1 MTLTPTSTPALTSG
15 ALLADLAR
23 LGINHTTQTHEAL
36 FTVEQ
41 SKALY
46 DKMPGGH
53 TKNLFVK
60 DKKGRHFLIAMEHD
74 AVVDLKTIH
83 TRIGAQGRVSFGN
96 AEDMLNYLG
105 VTPGSVTLLGI
116 INDKT
121 RQVTVFID
129 EGLLAH
135 AQINAHPLINTATTN
150 MATADMLRFL
160 EAHGH
165 KAHILPRTSSELQ
178 SGNTSENQ
186 KA

>member
-1 MTLTPTSTPALTSG
+1 MTLTSG
-15 ALLADLAR
+15 ELLADLTR
-23 LGINHTTQTHEAL
+23 LGISHTTRTHEAL

-46 DKMPGGH
+46 GQMPGGH
-53 TKNLFVK
+53 AKNLFVK

-83 TRIGAQGRVSFGN
+83 TRLGAQGRVSFGN
-96 AEDMLNYLG
+96 ADDMLNYLG

-121 RQVTVFID
+121 HQVTVFID

-135 AQINAHPLINTATTN
+135 AHINAHPLINTATTN
-150 MATADMLRFL
+150 MATVDMLRFL

-165 KAHILPRTSSELQ
+165 KAHILPRVPTEDY
-178 SGNTSENQ
+178 GEHQ